1 MPVND
6 RWTRWAGL
14 VLTLAGTALAAVTSS
29 GSAQEPAQSAR
40 DTTPRRSRVVSAR
53 ALPPLDGS
61 HLKATIVEVRYGPG
75 ESSPAHSHSCPVV
88 GYVIEGAFRTQ
99 VEGEPAV
106 VYHAGQSFYE
116 NPDQRHLVSAN
127 ASRRDS
133 VRFLAYFT
141 CDRDTPLSVAAPSGH
156 H

>member
-1 MPVND
+1 MAVNHRCI
-6 RWTRWAGL
+6 RWTGL

-29 GSAQEPAQSAR
+29 GSAQGSVQSAR
-40 DTTPRRSRVVSAR
+40 DTTARRSRVVFAH

-75 ESSPAHSHSCPVV
+75 ESSPAHSHPCPVL
-88 GYVIEGAFRTQ
+88 GYVIEGALRTQ
-99 VEGEPAV
+99 VEGEPIV

-116 NPDQRHLVSAN
+116 NPDQGHLVSAN
-127 ASRRDS
+127 ASRTDS

-141 CDRDTPLSVAAPSGH
+141 CDRDTPLSVAAPAGH